1 MFKSIDM
8 FKKGFTFYFLVAAV
22 IMLSLAGC
30 KKWLDTDAPLQVDQ
44 NTVYSNEQ
52 GFRDVLNGVYLQMG
66 SRSLYGR
73 DLTFGLLSVLGRSY
87 DTTITP
93 AIGNLYYEG
102 ARYNFQDQSVR
113 ATFKNVWD
121 SLYQC
126 VGNLNDLL
134 ANIDSKQNLF
144 TGNNF
149 NTIKG
154 EALALRAYIHFDLL
168 RMFAPSPAAAGTNV
182 SAIPYV
188 TILSPH
194 ATQVSTTGAVL
205 DQCLADL
212 QKSLS
217 LLSNTDL
224 ATSKMTYWGVKGLL
238 ARLYLYKGDLTN
250 AQANALEVIN
260 SNKFPLF
267 DNSSFN
273 AANDLMFPKE
283 HLFSLY
289 SYSTIS
295 NGYYKTVL
303 NTNPP
308 LGFSVLNQTALFV
321 TGSGATVDRR
331 RAFVDPATG
340 GVNISI
346 ANANF
351 SPRKFYGA
359 YTNALPMIRMTEM
372 YYIAAE
378 CATANLDSLS
388 ATNWLDTVRVHRN
401 LVKYTLPALK
411 RDSLTVEIAKEY
423 QKEFMGEGQVF
434 YYYKRKN
441 LPFSTLPYTKVPVIP
456 NASYVFIKPE

>member
-1 MFKSIDM
+1 MYKKEFK
-8 FKKGFTFYFLVAAV
+8 FYLLVAAV
-22 IMLSLAGC
+22 IMLSLASC

-44 NTVYSNEQ
+44 NTVFSTEQ
-52 GFRDVLNGVYLQMG
+52 GFREVLNGVYLQMG

-102 ARYNFQDQSVR
+102 ARYNFQDAAVK

-126 VGNLNDLL
+126 IGNLNNLL
-134 ANIDSKQNLF
+134 ANIENKQSLF
-144 TGNNF
+144 TGNNY

-154 EALALRAYIHFDLL
+154 EALALRAYIHFDLV
-168 RMFAPSPAAAGTNV
+168 RMFAPSIAVGGTNAQ
-182 SAIPYV
+182 AIPYV
-188 TILSPH
+188 TTLSTY
-194 ATQVSTTGAVL
+194 ATPVSTTGAVL

-212 QKSLS
+212 QNAQS
-217 LLSNTDL
+217 LLSNTDVMASRL
-224 ATSKMTYWGVKGLL
+224 NFWGVKGLL

-250 AQANALEVIN
+250 AQSNALDVIN
-260 SNKFPLF
+260 SNKFPLA
-267 DNSSFN
+267 DNATFN
-273 AANDLMFPKE
+273 VNELMFTKE

-289 SYSTIS
+289 SYFPVST
-295 NGYYKTVL
+295 GYYKTVL

-308 LGFSVLNQTALFV
+308 LGFSVPNQTALFV
-321 TGSGATVDRR
+321 TGSGATGDRR
-331 RAFVDPATG
+331 RAFLDPATG

-346 ANANF
+346 ANANI
-351 SPRKFYGA
+351 SPRKFYIS
-359 YTNALPMIRMTEM
+359 NANVLPMIRMTEM

-388 ATNWLDTVRVHRN
+388 ATNWMDTVRVHRN
-401 LVKYTLPALK
+401 LVKYTQTALK
-411 RDSLTVEIAKEY
+411 RDSLNVEIAKEY
-423 QKEFMGEGQVF
+423 HKEFMGEGQVF

-441 LPFSTLPYTKVPVIP
+441 LPFSTLPYTKVPVVS